1 MRHGDTMIIYIDRQ
15 HAGKPNKID
24 DRGAKADIDNN
35 GKVETHE
42 MEAHWTGYLSLILE
56 SKLLMMGYHVIPISD
71 GIYADRHARVNE
83 YSKLYPGEK
92 QIYLA
97 MHLNAGGGDY
107 CAMFYHHQS
116 THGLQLAKDICDGIQ
131 QFQPALTKYRQVA
144 ANAEDWTK
152 NAFYT
157 IKGVQKPVCICSEPL
172 FMDTHKSLISI
183 EGFSKIALGM
193 AAGIK
198 TWSDR

>member
-1 MRHGDTMIIYIDRQ
+1 MIIYIDRQ

-24 DRGAKADIDNN
+24 DRGAAADINN
-35 GKVETHE
+35 DGKILTDE

-56 SKLLMMGYHVIPISD
+56 SKLLMMGYHVMPISD
-71 GIYADRHARVNE
+71 GHYADRHARVNE
-83 YSKLYPGEK
+83 YAKLYPGEK

-107 CAMFYHHQS
+107 CSMFYHHQS
-116 THGLQLAKDICDGIQ
+116 TSGQQLAKDICDGIK
-131 QFQPALTKYRQVA
+131 QFQPSLTNFKQIPA
-144 ANAEDWTK
+144 QPSDWTSHAY
-152 NAFYT
+152 NT

-193 AAGIK
+193 SLGIK
-198 TWSDR
+198 TWSER